1 MTRLAV
7 DGVDY
12 FEADDREVRREGW
25 TYTIE
30 TLESYGD
37 EDIILILGADAVAGL
52 GTWHRGADVVKRAR
66 IAVAPRPGV
75 DRSVVERAV
84 DAEFTWLDM
93 PLLDISGTLV
103 RERVRAGN
111 SVRFLVSDA
120 VWRYVVDN
128 DLYGR

>member
-1 MTRLAV
+1 M
-7 DGVDY
+7 
-12 FEADDREVRREGW
+12 RREGW

-37 EDIILILGADAVAGL
+37 EEIILILGADAAAGL
-52 GTWHRGADVVKRAR
+52 ATWHHSADVVKRAR

-75 DRSVVERAV
+75 DRSVVESAV
-84 DAEFTWLDM
+84 DTEFTWLDM

-111 SVRFLVSDA
+111 SVRFLVKDA

>member
-1 MTRLAV
+1 MGTKTSSSSSEPTPPPASGPGITV
-7 DGVDY
+7 P
-12 FEADDREVRREGW
+12 
-25 TYTIE
+25 
-30 TLESYGD
+30 TL
-37 EDIILILGADAVAGL
+37 
-52 GTWHRGADVVKRAR
+52 KRAR